1 MSTFSV
7 PTFRGGC
14 LETELSVYS
23 RLMTVNF
30 LGVVELSRNIV
41 PDMLTRGAGE
51 VVVVSSVQGVLPI
64 PFRSDRES
72 Y

>member
-1 MSTFSV
+1 M
-7 PTFRGGC
+7 
-14 LETELSVYS
+14 YS

>member
-1 MSTFSV
+1 M
-7 PTFRGGC
+7 
-14 LETELSVYS
+14 YS
-23 RLMTVNF
+23 RLMTVNC

-72 Y
+72 YEIGVDSKGFIMV